1 MADVTCPYCG
11 QTQHE
16 SARCNACGGF
26 FEPLSRDATQLA
38 MGPWFIRDEAKP
50 FMPGFSAEVLRHQAM
65 SGRIKADT
73 ILRGPTTNQFW
84 LPAAK
89 VPGVSRL
96 LGHCHACAA
105 SVAPHAKQCPKC
117 AADLTLPEE
126 VDKLGLKFTTDQARA
141 QAQRDAAAQR
151 EQAPPKPAAPRAAP
165 PSPASMPSPTPP
177 NPQATNQPL
186 PPREIVRDTPANPSG
201 TAYEDTDF
209 TDSEGQAIEEL
220 WDAAPTRRPRRSR
233 RGGADPLVIGLIAV
247 TVLAVIVAG
256 YFAMSAASKQHDK
269 QIADQTPTPDRAAPA
284 PQQTQ
289 DTPTRQVRER
299 TAAEVDTLLAQVLP
313 VLDRLN
319 QSGLPAHLNEA
330 YDTLADNVEQ
340 AQAMRSAGDLNGA
353 YLILADADRAAAA
366 LDLELAEH
374 AANMDDRAAA
384 TDMQAAAY
392 RAREQALADDAE
404 QWAPPDWALAEESL
418 ARGEA
423 ALAIGDAEGLYLAY
437 EEFRGAVSDFEYAR
451 SQASLGF
458 LAVQAGEKLD
468 RLLADSFSGPE
479 FAEFGGEAYPQ
490 MQALRA
496 RAQQHLEVY
505 EYYEALD
512 AFETAQLRLTQAER
526 GVKRAYGVKY
536 YAFAAGYAATDALIA
551 IAAGDG
557 LSNEKRGLV
566 REAFGDLSLTND
578 PVDAVPAGPTPDYAA
593 SAQALVT
600 QARQAIADE
609 LGPEAQ
615 LSYSIGF
622 QFRIVQQT
630 LDNPRLN
637 AAQSRRIERAIRTIQ
652 SQANEAGYSGQFQNL
667 VDTFRQVLHAAD
679 EGERLERAR
688 AEWRDL
694 LILLRTYDQA
704 MPIVN
709 PGAGDL
715 PPDPELFPGSGD

>member
-11 QTQHE
+11 TTQQD
-16 SARCNACGGF
+16 SVRCGACGGY

-38 MGPWFIRDEAKP
+38 MGPWYIRDEAKP
-50 FMPGFSAEVLRHQAM
+50 FMPGFSTEVLRHQAM
-65 SGRIKADT
+65 AGRIKADT
-73 ILRGPTTNQFW
+73 VLRGPTTHQFW
-84 LPAAK
+84 MPAAR

-96 LGHCHACAA
+96 LGFCHACAA
-105 SVAPHAKQCPKC
+105 SVAPHAKSCPQCQ
-117 AADLTLPEE
+117 ADLTLPEE
-126 VDKLGLKFTTDQARA
+126 ADTLGLKFTTDESRA
-141 QAQRDAAAQR
+141 QAQRELAAQR
-151 EQAPPKPAAPRAAP
+151 NQPPAKPAAPRTAP
-165 PSPASMPSPTPP
+165 SSPASPTSPQTPRP
-177 NPQATNQPL
+177 QTGQATP
-186 PPREIVRDTPANPSG
+186 PPREIVRETPEPPTTTHE
-201 TAYEDTDF
+201 TAGYTDPAGH
-209 TDSEGQAIEEL
+209 DIEEL
-220 WDAAPTRRPRRSR
+220 WDAAPAHRPRRTR
-233 RGGADPLVIGLIAV
+233 RGGADPMVIGLIAV

-269 QIADQTPTPDRAAPA
+269 QIADQTPPPQRTGPAQPQPQDR
-284 PQQTQ
+284 
-289 DTPTRQVRER
+289 PTRPARDR
-299 TAAEVDTLLAQVLP
+299 TDDEVQALLAQVLP

-319 QSGLPAHLNEA
+319 QSGLPAHLHEA
-330 YDTLADNVEQ
+330 YDTLADNVDR
-340 AQAMRSAGDLNGA
+340 AQALQADGDLNGA
-353 YLILADADRAAAA
+353 YLILAEADRAAGV
-366 LDLELAEH
+366 LDVELAEY

-404 QWAPPDWALAEESL
+404 RWAPPDWALAEEAL
-418 ARGEA
+418 ARGEE
-423 ALAIGDAEGLYLAY
+423 ALAVGDAEGLYLAY
-437 EEFRGAVSDFEYAR
+437 EEFRGAQSDFEYAR

-468 RLLADSFSGPE
+468 QLIADSFSPPE

-490 MQALRA
+490 MQALRE
-496 RAQQHLEVY
+496 RGHQHLDAY

-526 GVKRAYGVKY
+526 GVKRAYGVKF

-557 LSNEKRGLV
+557 LSNEKRALV
-566 REAFGDLSLTND
+566 REAFDDLSLADD
-578 PVDAVPAGPTPDYAA
+578 PVDAVPDGPTPDYTA

-600 QARQAIADE
+600 RARQAIADE
-609 LGPEAQ
+609 LGAEAQ

-630 LDNPRLN
+630 LDNPRLSS
-637 AAQSRRIERAIRTIQ
+637 AHSRRIERALHTIQ
-652 SQANEAGYSGQFQNL
+652 TQANDAGYSGQIQNL
-667 VDTFRQVLHAAD
+667 LDAFQQTVRTAN
-679 EGERLERAR
+679 EGEPLERAR

-694 LILLRTYDQA
+694 IILLRTYEQA